1 VSNGKT
7 CLEFDTD
14 TRAEL
19 HLLEHRKKMLEYLQI
34 VKPRRISPFETVPV
48 EPFSAPY
55 DAEGYADTSI
65 SDDMVT
71 DVFLEF
77 SSRTRKKESEK
88 YLRSI
93 TGMF

>member
-1 VSNGKT
+1 
-7 CLEFDTD
+7 
-14 TRAEL
+14 
-19 HLLEHRKKMLEYLQI
+19 MLEYLQI
-34 VKPRRISPFETVPV
+34 AKPRRISPFETAPV

-55 DAEGYADTSI
+55 DAGGYADTSI
-65 SDDMVT
+65 SHDMVT

-77 SSRTRKKESEK
+77 SSRTRKNESEK